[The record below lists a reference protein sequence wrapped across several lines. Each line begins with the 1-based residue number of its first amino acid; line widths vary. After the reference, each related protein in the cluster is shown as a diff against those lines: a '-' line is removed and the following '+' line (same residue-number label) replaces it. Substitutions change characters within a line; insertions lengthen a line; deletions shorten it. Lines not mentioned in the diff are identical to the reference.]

1 MTKMYEKLRE
11 KLRITRSAVL
21 AIHEHEAKARRRRPF
36 PAELVAAAKSW
47 ATKLLDAIEVYPGPA
62 GLPRRWAIAEG
73 TAGPQIYF
81 PEIAAAQSIIE
92 IIAQINDPIGVVMA
106 YRKRYPVEFAGIR
119 YLPQFVRAVEAK
131 CGKVYYF
138 YRRPGFEA
146 RLPDSPIGP
155 EFMAAYNAA
164 RARLSSPQPLAL
176 AA

>member
-1 MTKMYEKLRE
+1 MDLDEKLRM
-11 KLRITRSAVL
+11 TRSAVL
-21 AIHEHEAKARRRRPF
+21 AIHEHKAKELRRRPF
-36 PAELVAAAKSW
+36 PKELVDAAKSW
-47 ATKLLDAIEVYPGPA
+47 ATKLLDAIEVYPGPPA

-81 PEIAAAQSIIE
+81 PEIAVAQSIIE
-92 IIAQINDPIGVVMA
+92 IVAEINDPIGVVMA

-131 CGKVYYF
+131 RGKVYYF

-164 RARLSSPQPLAL
+164 RARLSSPQPMAL

>member
-1 MTKMYEKLRE
+1 MTKDELAEKLRVT
-11 KLRITRSAVL
+11 KSAIL
-21 AIHEHEAKARRRRPF
+21 AIHGHEAKALRRRPY
-36 PAELVAAAKSW
+36 PKELVAAAKAW
-47 ATKLLDAIEVYPGPA
+47 ARKLLDAVEVYPGPS

-81 PEIAAAQSIIE
+81 PEIAVAQSIIE
-92 IIAQINDPIGVVMA
+92 IIAEINDPIGVVMA
-106 YRKRYPVEFAGIR
+106 FRERYPVEFAGIR

-131 CGKVYYF
+131 CGKFYYF

-164 RARLSSPQPLAL
+164 RARLSSPRPLAL

>member
-1 MTKMYEKLRE
+1 MDLDE
-11 KLRITRSAVL
+11 KLRITKSAIL
-21 AIHEHEAKARRRRPF
+21 AIHGHEAKARRRKPY
-36 PAELVAAAKSW
+36 PKELVDAAKAW
-47 ATKLLDAIEVYPGPA
+47 ARKLLDAIEVYPGPG

-81 PEIAAAQSIIE
+81 PEITVAQSILD
-92 IIAQINDPIGVVMA
+92 IIAEINDSIGVVMA
-106 YRKRYPVEFAGIR
+106 FRERYPDEFAGIR
-119 YLPQFVRAVEAK
+119 YLPQYVRAVAGERA
-131 CGKVYYF
+131 GKPHVYYF

-146 RLPDSPIGP
+146 RLPDSLIGP